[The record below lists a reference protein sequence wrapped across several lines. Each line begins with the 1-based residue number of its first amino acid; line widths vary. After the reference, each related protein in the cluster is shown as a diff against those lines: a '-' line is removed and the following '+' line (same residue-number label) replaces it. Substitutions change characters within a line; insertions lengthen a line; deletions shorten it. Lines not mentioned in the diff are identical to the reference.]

1 MRKTPRTTCF
11 VVAMFVLCAWTPV
24 HAATEQTIYAI
35 FSIDVESTTTG
46 NPELDIWGRL
56 PGQKKSCGIEK
67 MMNIFDEH
75 GVKATF
81 FVNIYEIPKHGWDAS
96 RLVCQ
101 TIHNRKHDVEL
112 HTHPKPMFGMGW
124 LWQSDLMAQTM
135 ILQTGKDIIESWID
149 DKIVAHRAGDFSADA
164 NTLIACRLTEI
175 PMDFSWNSAWEP
187 CKLAANRL
195 SNAPFVQEGVLE
207 VPTTCYSQAT
217 LGDWRS
223 MRFLDL
229 ESSSAEE
236 VIKVMQ
242 ELKANNVRTMVI
254 TIHSF
259 SFSRWGKKHTEIEKQ
274 LQKLITS
281 LQADPDVKI
290 VTARKLYDI
299 WRADPNALMGK
310 DCVPTTG
317 WVMTY
322 KRSWLRLDEGW
333 KNIVVAFTPVCM
345 VLVIASGT
353 IWVRHRKRRNGG
365 SPTSSSH

>member
-1 MRKTPRTTCF
+1 
-11 VVAMFVLCAWTPV
+11 
-24 HAATEQTIYAI
+24 
-35 FSIDVESTTTG
+35 
-46 NPELDIWGRL
+46 
-56 PGQKKSCGIEK
+56 
-67 MMNIFDEH
+67 
-75 GVKATF
+75 
-81 FVNIYEIPKHGWDAS
+81 
-96 RLVCQ
+96 
-101 TIHNRKHDVEL
+101 
-112 HTHPKPMFGMGW
+112 
-124 LWQSDLMAQTM
+124 
-135 ILQTGKDIIESWID
+135 
-149 DKIVAHRAGDFSADA
+149 
-164 NTLIACRLTEI
+164 
-175 PMDFSWNSAWEP
+175 MDFSWNSAWEP

-281 LQADPDVKI
+281 LQADP
-290 VTARKLYDI
+290 
-299 WRADPNALMGK
+299 NALMGK